1 MSRLSSAMRRKMPK
15 ADFAVPSKA
24 PESGSYPVPDAS
36 HARNALARVSQFGS
50 PSEKAEVRS
59 KVKRKFGSIK
69 VGGK

>member
-1 MSRLSSAMRRKMPK
+1 MSRLSSAMRRKLPK
-15 ADFAVPSKA
+15 ADFGVPSKA
-24 PESGSYPVPDAS
+24 PGSGSYPLNDEN

-50 PSEKAEVRS
+50 PSEQSEVRS